1 MRKVVLTILSFLM
14 VASFVLV
21 GCASTAT
28 EAPAAAEDTTMEE
41 AAPAVEEPAM
51 EEAAP
56 ATEDFP
62 RAETL
67 YTMGK
72 QWGPATSWNPLQQ
85 GSYAMGTLGLCYE
98 TLFLYNPLTDEY
110 IPWIADS
117 GDWVDGTTY
126 QLKIKEGVTFS
137 DGEAMTA
144 DDVIFTLEL
153 GKNFKSVYY
162 SELWAWLDSI
172 EKVDDY
178 TITMKF
184 TNPLYQEWANYL
196 YSIAILPQHLW
207 EGLTEDEAVVG
218 ANQPPVGSGPY
229 MYDSADESKV
239 AWVRNDN
246 WWGIAGL
253 GLEMTPKYIVD
264 IVNIN
269 NNAALGMVLQGQVDL
284 NNNYLPGI
292 ASIINGGYG
301 ITTFYP
307 EAPYMLSANT
317 AWLVMNLTKA
327 PMDDAEFRRAVAYAV
342 KVEDIVTKDY
352 GDIVLPAN
360 STGLLP
366 IWEEFVDQDVVD
378 ELGFSYDPDEA
389 KAILA
394 AAGYKD
400 IDGDGFV
407 EAPDGS
413 TIALEIGCPN
423 GWSDWMVAIQIIS
436 QNLKDVGI
444 NVEPVYPDYS
454 ALVAGLYGGDFD
466 MVINNDAQMSNTVWS
481 YYHFIFY
488 HPIKE
493 QMISGTGNYGRYEN
507 QEVFDLVDQLDATPI
522 TDVEGMKAI
531 ISQIQRI
538 QLTDVPMIP
547 LWYNGVWAQT
557 LNTYW
562 TNWPSSAEGA
572 PKYVPATWNG
582 YWNMGAVLMLSELQS
597 VAAE

>member
-1 MRKVVLTILSFLM
+1 MRKVVLTVLSFVT

-28 EAPAAAEDTTMEE
+28 AAPATADTSMEE
-41 AAPAVEEPAM
+41 AAPAAEAPAM
-51 EEAAP
+51 GEAAP
-56 ATEDFP
+56 ATVDFP
-62 RAETL
+62 RSETL

-117 GDWVDGTTY
+117 GEWVDDTTY

-137 DGEAMTA
+137 DGEALTV
-144 DDVIFTLEL
+144 DDVIFTLEM

-172 EKVDDY
+172 EKVDET
-178 TITMKF
+178 TITLKF

-229 MYDSADESKV
+229 LYDSADESKV

-246 WWGIAGL
+246 WWGISGL
-253 GLEMTPKYIVD
+253 GLNVAPKYIVD
-264 IVNIN
+264 INNIS

-284 NNNYLPGI
+284 DNNYLPGI
-292 ASIINGGYG
+292 ASVINGGYG
-301 ITTFYP
+301 ITTYYP

-327 PMDDAEFRRAVAYAV
+327 PMDDAAFRRAVSFAI
-342 KVEDIVTKDY
+342 KVDDIVSKDY
-352 GDIVLPAN
+352 GNIVVPAN

-366 IWEEFVDQDVVD
+366 IWDQFVDQDVVD
-378 ELGFSYDPDEA
+378 ELGFSYDPEEA
-389 KAILA
+389 KSILA

-413 TIALEIGCPN
+413 TIALEIGVPN

-522 TDVEGMKAI
+522 SDVEGMKAI

-557 LNTYW
+557 DNTYW

-582 YWNMGAVLMLSELQS
+582 YWNMGAVLMLTELQP

>member
-1 MRKVVLTILSFLM
+1 MRKVVLTVLSFVL

-28 EAPAAAEDTTMEE
+28 EAPAAAEETTVEE
-41 AAPAVEEPAM
+41 AAPAA

-56 ATEDFP
+56 ATVDFP
-62 RAETL
+62 RSETL

-110 IPWIADS
+110 IPWIADN
-117 GDWVDGTTY
+117 GDWVDDTTY

-137 DGEAMTA
+137 DGEALNA

-153 GKNFKSVYY
+153 GKNFKSVFY

-178 TITMKF
+178 TISMKF

-196 YSIAILPQHLW
+196 YTIAILPQHLW
-207 EGLTEDEAVVG
+207 EGLTEDQVVTG

-229 MYDSADESKV
+229 LYDSADESKV

-246 WWGIAGL
+246 WWGIEGMGL
-253 GLEMTPKYIVD
+253 TMTPKYIVD
-264 IVNIN
+264 IANIN

-284 NNNYLPGI
+284 DNNYLPGI
-292 ASIINGGYG
+292 ASIIDGGYG
-301 ITTFYP
+301 ITTYYS
-307 EAPYMLSANT
+307 EAPYMLSGNT

-327 PMDDAEFRRAVAYAV
+327 PMDDADFRRAMAYAI

-366 IWEEFVDQDVVD
+366 IWDEFVDQDVVD
-378 ELGFSYDPDEA
+378 ELGFSYDPEEA

-413 TIALEIGCPN
+413 TIALEIGVPN

-454 ALVAGLYGGDFD
+454 ALVAGLYSGDFD

-522 TDVEGMKAI
+522 TDVDGMKAI

-538 QLTDVPMIP
+538 QLTDIPMIP
-547 LWYNGVWAQT
+547 LWYNGLWAQT
-557 LNTYW
+557 DNTYW

-582 YWNMGAVLMLSELQS
+582 YWNMGAVLMLAELEP

>member
-1 MRKVVLTILSFLM
+1 MRKVVLAVLSFVT

-28 EAPAAAEDTTMEE
+28 EAPAAADTSMEE

-56 ATEDFP
+56 ATVDFP

-117 GDWVDGTTY
+117 GDWVDDTTY

-137 DGEAMTA
+137 DGEAMTT

-207 EGLTEDEAVVG
+207 EGLTEDEVVVG

-229 MYDSADESKV
+229 LYDSADESKV
-239 AWVRNDN
+239 AWVRNDS
-246 WWGIAGL
+246 WWGIDGL
-253 GLEMTPKYIVD
+253 GLNVAPKYIVD
-264 IVNIN
+264 INNIS

-284 NNNYLPGI
+284 DNNYLPGI
-292 ASIINGGYG
+292 ASVINGGYG
-301 ITTFYP
+301 ITTYYP
-307 EAPYMLSANT
+307 EEPYMLSANT

-327 PMDDAEFRRAVAYAV
+327 PMDDAAFRRAVSFAI

-352 GDIVLPAN
+352 GNIVVPAN

-366 IWEEFVDQDVVD
+366 IWDQFVDQDVVD
-378 ELGFSYDPDEA
+378 EFGFSYDPEEA

-400 IDGDGFV
+400 VDGDGFV

-413 TIALEIGCPN
+413 AIALEIGCPN

-454 ALVAGLYGGDFD
+454 ALTAGLYGGDFD

-557 LNTYW
+557 DNTYW

-582 YWNMGAVLMLSELQS
+582 YWNMGAVLMLTELEP

>member
-1 MRKVVLTILSFLM
+1 MRKVVLTVLSFVT

-28 EAPAAAEDTTMEE
+28 AAPATADTSMEE
-41 AAPAVEEPAM
+41 AAPAAEAPAM

-56 ATEDFP
+56 ATVDFP
-62 RAETL
+62 RSETL

-117 GDWVDGTTY
+117 GEWVDDTTY

-137 DGEAMTA
+137 DGEALTV
-144 DDVIFTLEL
+144 DDVIFTLEM

-172 EKVDDY
+172 EKVDET
-178 TITMKF
+178 TITLKF

-229 MYDSADESKV
+229 LYDSADESKV

-246 WWGIAGL
+246 WWGISGL
-253 GLEMTPKYIVD
+253 GLNVAPKYIVD
-264 IVNIN
+264 INNIS

-284 NNNYLPGI
+284 DNNYLPGI
-292 ASIINGGYG
+292 ASVINGGYG
-301 ITTFYP
+301 ITTYYP

-327 PMDDAEFRRAVAYAV
+327 PMDDAAFRRAVSFAI
-342 KVEDIVTKDY
+342 KVDDIVSKDY
-352 GDIVLPAN
+352 GNIVVPAN

-366 IWEEFVDQDVVD
+366 IWDQFVDQDVVD
-378 ELGFSYDPDEA
+378 ELGFSYDPEEA
-389 KAILA
+389 KSILA

-413 TIALEIGCPN
+413 TIALEIGVPN

-522 TDVEGMKAI
+522 SDVEGMKAI

-557 LNTYW
+557 DNTYW

-582 YWNMGAVLMLSELQS
+582 YWNMGAVLMLTELQP

>member
-1 MRKVVLTILSFLM
+1 MRKVVLTVLSFVL

-28 EAPAAAEDTTMEE
+28 EAPAAAEETTVEE
-41 AAPAVEEPAM
+41 AAPAA

-56 ATEDFP
+56 ATVDFP
-62 RAETL
+62 RSETL

-110 IPWIADS
+110 IPWIADN
-117 GDWVDGTTY
+117 GDWVDDTTY

-137 DGEAMTA
+137 DGEALNA

-153 GKNFKSVYY
+153 GKNFKSVFY

-178 TITMKF
+178 TISMKF

-196 YSIAILPQHLW
+196 YTIAILPQHLW
-207 EGLTEDEAVVG
+207 EGLTEDQVVTG

-229 MYDSADESKV
+229 LYDSADESKV

-246 WWGIAGL
+246 WWGIDGL
-253 GLEMTPKYIVD
+253 GLNMAPKYIVD
-264 IVNIN
+264 IANIN

-284 NNNYLPGI
+284 DNNYLPGI
-292 ASIINGGYG
+292 ASIIDGGYG
-301 ITTFYP
+301 ITTYYP
-307 EAPYMLSANT
+307 EAPYMLSGNT

-327 PMDDAEFRRAVAYAV
+327 PMDDADFRRAMAYAI

-366 IWEEFVDQDVVD
+366 IWDEFVDQDVVD
-378 ELGFSYDPDEA
+378 ELGFSYDPEEA

-400 IDGDGFV
+400 VDGDGFV

-413 TIALEIGCPN
+413 TIALEIGVPN

-454 ALVAGLYGGDFD
+454 ALVAGLYSGDFD

-522 TDVEGMKAI
+522 TDVDGMKAI

-538 QLTDVPMIP
+538 QLTDIPMIP
-547 LWYNGVWAQT
+547 LWYNGLWAQT
-557 LNTYW
+557 DNTYW

-582 YWNMGAVLMLSELQS
+582 YWNMGAVLMLAELEP

>member
-1 MRKVVLTILSFLM
+1 MRKVVLTILSLVV
-14 VASFVLV
+14 VAGFVLV

-28 EAPAAAEDTTMEE
+28 EAPAAADTSVEE
-41 AAPAVEEPAM
+41 AAPAAEEPAM

-110 IPWIADS
+110 VPWIADN
-117 GDWVDGTTY
+117 GEWVDDTTY
-126 QLKIKEGVTFS
+126 QLKIKEGVSFS
-137 DGEAMTA
+137 DGEALTA

-153 GKNFKSVYY
+153 GKNFKSVFY

-178 TITMKF
+178 TISMKF

-196 YSIAILPQHLW
+196 YTIAILPQHLW
-207 EGLTEDEAVVG
+207 EGLTEEEVVTG

-246 WWGIAGL
+246 WWGIDGMGL
-253 GLEMTPKYIVD
+253 NMAPKYIVD
-264 IVNIN
+264 IANIN

-284 NNNYLPGI
+284 DNNYLPGI
-292 ASIINGGYG
+292 ASIIDGGYG
-301 ITTFYP
+301 ITTYYP
-307 EAPYMLSANT
+307 EAPYMLSGNT

-327 PMDDAEFRRAVAYAV
+327 PMNDAAFRRAMAYAI
-342 KVEDIVTKDY
+342 KVDDIVTKDY
-352 GDIVLPAN
+352 GNIVLPAN

-366 IWEEFVDQDVVD
+366 IWDQFVDQDVVD
-378 ELGFSYDPDEA
+378 ELGFSYDPEEA

-413 TIALEIGCPN
+413 TIALEIGVPN

-493 QMISGTGNYGRYEN
+493 QMISGTGNYGRYDN

-547 LWYNGVWAQT
+547 LWYNGLWAQT
-557 LNTYW
+557 DNTYW
-562 TNWPSSAEGA
+562 TNWPSSAESA

-582 YWNMGAVLMLSELQS
+582 YWNMGAVLMLSELEP